1 MILFKRLIII
11 TISLIIFL
19 SSCSYEKMNSPDQ
32 KKFHIVDIYVEGE
45 KRTAFLVRKKI
56 IRYSS
61 LKSGNKIKINIILAS
76 NKEIQEKNTQN
87 KVTRYKLNMSAQ
99 VEIKDLVSGSEYK
112 RSYNASQSY
121 NVEDRYSNTV
131 NNSKEANNNLI
142 EIIVDEILDQLK
154 IFYS

>member
-1 MILFKRLIII
+1 
-11 TISLIIFL
+11 
-19 SSCSYEKMNSPDQ
+19 MNSSDQ
-32 KKFHIVDIYVEGE
+32 KKFHIVEIYVEGE
-45 KRTAFLVRKKI
+45 KRAAFLVRKKI
-56 IRYSS
+56 NRYSNS
-61 LKSGNKIKINIILAS
+61 DSGNKIKMTINLS
-76 NKEIQEKNTQN
+76 NNKEIQEKNIQN
-87 KVTRYKLNMSAQ
+87 KVTRYKLFMTAQ
-99 VEIKDLVSGSEYK
+99 VEVKDLVSGNEYK

>member
-1 MILFKRLIII
+1 M
-11 TISLIIFL
+11 S
-19 SSCSYEKMNSPDQ
+19 EKTD
-32 KKFHIVDIYVEGE
+32 EG
-45 KRTAFLVRKKI
+45 TQV
-56 IRYSS
+56 IRYSN